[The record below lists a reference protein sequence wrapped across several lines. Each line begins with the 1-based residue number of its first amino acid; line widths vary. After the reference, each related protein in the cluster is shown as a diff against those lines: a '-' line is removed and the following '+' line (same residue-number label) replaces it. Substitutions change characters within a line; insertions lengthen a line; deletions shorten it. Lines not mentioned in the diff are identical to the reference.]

1 MNQKKQKG
9 LQMKNVN
16 DKTRSFTED
25 EKFQVEL
32 LKNWISEYVTK
43 FKEKRL
49 ERESVRYASLV
60 IAIDF
65 SQSDTSL
72 NMVKHLYKLRAK
84 IQLHIDEQNFNSE
97 YKKLNEKLTY
107 QMNKMINKIYQ
118 IDLGGGS
125 NPNTIKRM
133 FLFKDD
139 MEIWTPYNN
148 RHMSF

>member
-1 MNQKKQKG
+1 
-9 LQMKNVN
+9 MKNVN
-16 DKTRSFTED
+16 DKTKSFTKD
-25 EKFQVEL
+25 EELQVEL
-32 LKNWISEYVTK
+32 LKGWISEYVSK
-43 FKEKRL
+43 FKYNGL
-49 ERESVRYASLV
+49 ESESIRYARLV

-65 SQSDTSL
+65 AQSDTSL
-72 NMVKHLYKLRAK
+72 NMLKHLYKIRVK
-84 IQLHIDEQNFNSE
+84 IQVHIDNENFNSA

>member
-1 MNQKKQKG
+1 
-9 LQMKNVN
+9 MKNVN

>member
-1 MNQKKQKG
+1 
-9 LQMKNVN
+9 MKNIN

-43 FKEKRL
+43 FKEKGL

-118 IDLGGGS
+118 IDLGGS
-125 NPNTIKRM
+125 NQNTIQRI
-133 FLFKDD
+133 FLFKEDI
-139 MEIWTPYNN
+139 EIWTNHNN
-148 RHMSF
+148 MSF